1 MKKGGAM
8 NRKKLKLAIV
18 VVLGVLLV
26 ALPGFVACAT
36 EEEGSQ
42 NVIKIGVLA
51 DFTGTAA
58 SAMQP
63 TMQAMED
70 YLTKVV
76 PDKNPLP
83 GVKVKFVHF
92 DTKLDYSRTVGG
104 YQTLLAQN
112 VDMMV
117 IPNAVDR
124 QILGDRFAD
133 DQMPSVNSQGLE
145 SLLNNEWMLNNQS
158 TVQSQGEVAMQWIMD
173 TWDYSKGVPKVGHLG
188 FTLSSSEYY
197 QQGIDRVI
205 AANPGK
211 FTWVGTERGL
221 IGNTDWTSAINRLDK
236 DGATDY
242 IIVSVAG
249 PMVSSFVSQARA
261 RGYDGAF
268 ISGNE
273 GFPGFWDL
281 VTGQTPASQ
290 LYGCYYVAW
299 WPWWNEDVPFIND
312 AREYVE
318 TYLPGD
324 ADAMLKASPAISGWA
339 LGIVIEDGIR
349 RAIDEV
355 GAENVD
361 SVALQQALA
370 AIDMDVAGYGNPW
383 TVTPN
388 DNCVAWAQRAFEW
401 KVDQDNWEPISGW
414 YFPISTPTD

>member
-1 MKKGGAM
+1 M
-8 NRKKLKLAIV
+8 NGKKLKLAIMV
-18 VVLGVLLV
+18 MLGVLLV

-63 TMQAMED
+63 TMRAMED

-76 PDKNPLP
+76 PERNPLP

-92 DTKLDYSRTVGG
+92 DTQLKYERTTDG
-104 YQTLLAQN
+104 YLTLLGQG

-124 QILGDRFAD
+124 QILGTRFAEN
-133 DQMPSVNSQGLE
+133 QMPSVNSQGLE
-145 SLLNNEWMLNNQS
+145 SLLTNEWMVNNQS

-173 TWDYSKGVPKVGHLG
+173 TWDYDTKGVPKVGHLG
-188 FTLSSSEYY
+188 FTLESSTYY
-197 QQGIDRVI
+197 QEGIDRII

-211 FTWVGTERGL
+211 FTWVGTEKGL
-221 IGNTDWTSAINRLDK
+221 IGNTDWTSAIKRLDK

-261 RGYDGAF
+261 RRYDGAF
-268 ISGNE
+268 VSGIE
-273 GFPGFWDL
+273 AFPGFWDL
-281 VTGQTPASQ
+281 VTHQTEPSD

-299 WPWWNEDVPFIND
+299 WPWWNEDVPLIND
-312 AREYVE
+312 AKEYVE
-318 TYLPGD
+318 TYFPGD
-324 ADAMLKASPAISGWA
+324 ADAMMKASPAISGWA

-349 RAIDEV
+349 RAIDAV
-355 GAENVD
+355 GADNID
-361 SVALQQALA
+361 GPALQEALA
-370 AIDMDVAGYGNPW
+370 AIDMDVEGYGNPW
-383 TVTPN
+383 TVTSN
-388 DNCVAWAQRAFEW
+388 NNCVAWAQRAFEW
-401 KVDQDNWEPISGW
+401 KIDQDNWEPISGW
-414 YFPISTPTD
+414 YFPMSTPTD

>member
-1 MKKGGAM
+1 MY
-8 NRKKLKLAIV
+8 RSKLKLAIV
-18 VVLGVLLV
+18 VALGLLLL

-63 TMQAMED
+63 TMKAMED

-76 PDKNPLP
+76 PEKNPLP
-83 GVKVKFVHF
+83 GVKVKFVRF
-92 DTKLDYSRTVGG
+92 DTKLDYSRTTDG
-104 YQTLLAQN
+104 YLWLLGQD

-124 QILGDRFAD
+124 QILGNRFAD

-145 SLLNNEWMLNNQS
+145 SLLTNEWMVNNQS

-173 TWDYSKGVPKVGHLG
+173 TWDYETKGVPPKVGHLG
-188 FTLSSSEYY
+188 FTLESSTYY
-197 QQGIDRVI
+197 QQGIDRVR
-205 AANPGK
+205 AENPDK
-211 FTWVGTERGL
+211 FSWVGTEKGL

-268 ISGNE
+268 VSGTE
-273 GFPGFWDL
+273 AFPGFWDL
-281 VTGQTPASQ
+281 VIDQTEPSD

-299 WPWWNEDVPFIND
+299 WPWWNEDVPLIND
-312 AREYVE
+312 VKDYVQ
-318 TYLPGD
+318 TYFPGE
-324 ADAMLKASPAISGWA
+324 ADAMMKGSPAISGWA

-361 SVALQQALA
+361 SVALQKALA
-370 AIDMDVAGYGNPW
+370 AIDMDVEGYGNPW

-388 DNCVAWAQRAFEW
+388 DNCIAWAQRAFEW
-401 KVDQDNWEPISGW
+401 KIDQDNWEPISDW

>member
-1 MKKGGAM
+1 M
-8 NRKKLKLAIV
+8 NRRKLKLAIV

-36 EEEGSQ
+36 EEDGSE

-76 PDKNPLP
+76 PEKNPLP

-104 YQTLLAQN
+104 YQTLLAQG

-145 SLLNNEWMLNNQS
+145 SLLTNEWMLNNQS

-173 TWDYSKGVPKVGHLG
+173 TWDYDTKGVPKVGHLG

-197 QQGIDRVI
+197 QEGIDRVI

-211 FTWVGTERGL
+211 FDFVGIERGL
-221 IGNTDWTSAINRLDK
+221 IGNVEWTSAISRLDK

-281 VTGQTPASQ
+281 VTNAVASPSD

-312 AREYVE
+312 AREYVQ

-324 ADAMLKASPAISGWA
+324 ADAMLKASPVISGWA

-361 SVALQQALA
+361 RVALQEALA
-370 AIDMDVAGYGNPW
+370 AIDMDVEGYGNRW

-401 KVDQDNWEPISGW
+401 KIDQDNWEPISDW

>member
-1 MKKGGAM
+1 M
-8 NRKKLKLAIV
+8 
-18 VVLGVLLV
+18 
-26 ALPGFVACAT
+26 
-36 EEEGSQ
+36 
-42 NVIKIGVLA
+42 
-51 DFTGTAA
+51 
-58 SAMQP
+58 
-63 TMQAMED
+63 
-70 YLTKVV
+70 
-76 PDKNPLP
+76 
-83 GVKVKFVHF
+83 HF

-104 YQTLLAQN
+104 YQTLLAQG

-145 SLLNNEWMLNNQS
+145 SLLTNEWMLNNQS

-173 TWDYSKGVPKVGHLG
+173 TWDYDTKGVPKVGHLG

-197 QQGIDRVI
+197 QEGIDRVI

-211 FTWVGTERGL
+211 FDFVGIERGL
-221 IGNTDWTSAINRLDK
+221 IGNVEWTSAISRLDK

-281 VTGQTPASQ
+281 VTNAVASPSD

-312 AREYVE
+312 AREYVQ

-324 ADAMLKASPAISGWA
+324 ADAMLKASPVISGWA

-355 GAENVD
+355 GGENVD
-361 SVALQQALA
+361 RVALQEALA
-370 AIDMDVAGYGNPW
+370 AIDMDVEGYGNRW
-383 TVTPN
+383 TVTPD

-401 KVDQDNWEPISGW
+401 KIDQDNWEPISDW

>member
-1 MKKGGAM
+1 M

-42 NVIKIGVLA
+42 KVIKIGVLA

-70 YLTKVV
+70 YLRKVV

-92 DTKLDYSRTVGG
+92 DTQLDYSRTTNG
-104 YQTLLAQN
+104 YLTLLGQN

-124 QILGDRFAD
+124 QILGNRFVE

-145 SLLNNEWMLNNQS
+145 SLLTNEWMLNNQS

-173 TWDYSKGVPKVGHLG
+173 TWDYTKGVPKVGHLG

-197 QQGIDRVI
+197 QEGIDRVI

-236 DGATDY
+236 NGATDY

-249 PMVSSFVSQARA
+249 PMVSSFVDQARA

-268 ISGNE
+268 VSGNE

-281 VTGQTPASQ
+281 VTGRTSPSQ

-312 AREYVE
+312 VKEYVE
-318 TYLPGD
+318 TYFPGD
-324 ADAMLKASPAISGWA
+324 ADAMMKASPAISGWA

-361 SVALQQALA
+361 SVALQKALA
-370 AIDMDVAGYGNPW
+370 AIDMDVEGYGNPW
-383 TVTPN
+383 KVTPN
-388 DNCVAWAQRAFEW
+388 DNCIAWAQRAFEW
-401 KVDQDNWEPISGW
+401 KIDQENWEPISDW